1 LTISILKFSIENVV
15 HTLMQMHYPAYLFGN
30 ANRKYVECYPNSDPY
45 FQGQTED
52 NVECRVCDQTHPGY
66 CPAVMAE
73 ENELLET
80 IISTVTDTSQ
90 GPSSEP
96 NWLDFWSKQEI
107 KIMQENDPSI
117 GEI

>member
-1 LTISILKFSIENVV
+1 MIAQRISILDNFNFEIQ
-15 HTLMQMHYPAYLFGN
+15 H
-30 ANRKYVECYPNSDPY
+30 RKCS
-45 FQGQTED
+45 
-52 NVECRVCDQTHPGY
+52 
-66 CPAVMAE
+66 
-73 ENELLET
+73 LET